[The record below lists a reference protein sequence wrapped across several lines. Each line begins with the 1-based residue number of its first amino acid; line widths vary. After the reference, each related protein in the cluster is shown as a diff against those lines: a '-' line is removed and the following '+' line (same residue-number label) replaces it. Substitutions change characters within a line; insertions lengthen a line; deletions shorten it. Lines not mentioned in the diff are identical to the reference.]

1 MRMAFVMKMFFKSF
15 KIVQI
20 QASQECILCVHSL
33 LLVSQRYTLVDKNK
47 IRARQKIMPMKKPK
61 PLLAINVNDATDST
75 FKKLK

>member
-61 PLLAINVNDATDST
+61 PLLTINVNDATDST